1 MSCVRAVLYGYAL
14 AYLAAPETFS
24 SANVI
29 ELVHGL
35 PEAVKYAG
43 KVILAAPF
51 SFHAFNGLRHLSWD
65 VGKCKSRP
73 LYYRSLL

>member
-1 MSCVRAVLYGYAL
+1 MCLVLYGYAL

-24 SANVI
+24 SVNVI

-43 KVILAAPF
+43 KFILALPF
-51 SFHAFNGLRHLSWD
+51 SFHALNGLRHLSWD
-65 VGKCKSRP
+65 VGKCKCSP
-73 LYYRSLL
+73 LYHRLDG